1 MFSDMASGPYP
12 IFPTAASSSIIRNLA
27 MSLLLHN
34 VSPEVIGQL
43 NMYRTSGRNAVLC
56 VCTCTRKFQKEG
68 NKHSDADN
76 CILTL
81 TYTCHVGSRWYTQ
94 DFQVVTAD
102 I

>member
-1 MFSDMASGPYP
+1 
-12 IFPTAASSSIIRNLA
+12 
-27 MSLLLHN
+27 MSFILHN

-56 VCTCTRKFQKEG
+56 VNTRTRKFQKEG

-81 TYTCHVGSRWYTQ
+81 MYTCRMGSRWYTP
-94 DFQVVTAD
+94 DSHLVTAD